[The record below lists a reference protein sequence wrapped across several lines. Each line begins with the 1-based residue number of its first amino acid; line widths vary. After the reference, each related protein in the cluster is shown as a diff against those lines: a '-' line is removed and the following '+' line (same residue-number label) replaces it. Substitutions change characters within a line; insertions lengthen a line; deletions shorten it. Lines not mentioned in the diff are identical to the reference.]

1 MIDGQ
6 VEQERLRPCLGE
18 KVLMRHSIT
27 VLERCL
33 SNPAPLTRPA
43 KTITLLTGQTEL
55 HGYVENERIRRR
67 ERAREKEKGGR
78 ERGIFSEPPAPTAT
92 TLNLNPAEP
101 EPYEIES
108 PFPP

>member
-67 ERAREKEKGGR
+67 ERARDEERERRGGEVGR
-78 ERGIFSEPPAPTAT
+78 EE
-92 TLNLNPAEP
+92 
-101 EPYEIES
+101 
-108 PFPP
+108 